1 MATLRIDITA
11 PNAAL
16 LNYAEDLGYSDTVT
30 TGFDGENQP
39 ITEPNP
45 VSASQYLTE
54 KIKGIVSVALA
65 NKSIQIIEQT
75 KREEARTE
83 AVNTRTAIEGAM
95 TVSIL

>member
-11 PNAAL
+11 PNQAL
-16 LNYAEDLGYSDTVT
+16 LNYAEDLGYNAVIT
-30 TGFDGENQP
+30 TMVDNVPVESA
-39 ITEPNP
+39 NP
-45 VSASQYLTE
+45 QTASQYLTE

-65 NKSIQIIEQT
+65 NKSIQVIEKT
-75 KREEARTE
+75 KRQEARTA